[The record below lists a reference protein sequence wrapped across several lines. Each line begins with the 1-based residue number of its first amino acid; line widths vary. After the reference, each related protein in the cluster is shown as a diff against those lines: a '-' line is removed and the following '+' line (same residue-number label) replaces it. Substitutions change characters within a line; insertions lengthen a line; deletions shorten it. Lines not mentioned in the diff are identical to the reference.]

1 MNDNEASGGGGGVI
15 ARPWSLQEDE
25 RLQRLWQIVRDHSLM
40 LGDFTLTSGRK
51 SNYLFNLRPTTLH
64 PEGAAIIGELMV
76 EFMQKNDL
84 WAIGGLEMGAVPIV
98 ATVAVTSYHMG
109 WPVNAFFMRKKAK
122 EHGAKQLI
130 DGWLPPISED
140 EPESVLIID
149 DVTTTGGSLLQTALK
164 VREMGHVVDT
174 AMSVVDREEGA
185 AENLAAEGIK
195 LHAMLTKSDFAE
207 VLRQKGRKG

>member
-1 MNDNEASGGGGGVI
+1 MNDNEAGAEGI
-15 ARPWSLQEDE
+15 TIERPWSREEDE
-25 RLQRLWQIVRDHSLM
+25 RLKRLWQIVRDHSLM

-130 DGWLPPISED
+130 DGWLPPLSEE

-164 VREMGHVVDT
+164 VREMGYVVDT
-174 AMSVVDREEGA
+174 ALSVVDREEGA

-195 LHAMLTKSDFAE
+195 LHAMLTKSDFAD
-207 VLRQKGRKG
+207 LLQRQGER

>member
-1 MNDNEASGGGGGVI
+1 MNDNEASGEASI
-15 ARPWSLQEDE
+15 ERPWALREDE
-25 RLQRLWQIVRDHSLM
+25 RLKRLWQIVRDHSLM

-51 SNYLFNLRPTTLH
+51 SNYLFNLRPTTMH

-98 ATVAVTSYHMG
+98 SSVAVTSYHMG
-109 WPVNAFFMRKKAK
+109 WPVNAFFMRKQAK
-122 EHGAKQLI
+122 EHGAKQLFE
-130 DGWLPPISED
+130 GWLPPKSEE

-149 DVTTTGGSLLQTALK
+149 DVTTTGGSLLHTALK
-164 VREMGHVVDT
+164 IREMGYVVDT

-195 LHAMLTKSDFAE
+195 LHAMLTKSDFAD
-207 VLRQKGRKG
+207 LLAQRG

>member
-1 MNDNEASGGGGGVI
+1 MNDNEAGKNEDIGVE
-15 ARPWSLQEDE
+15 RPWLLEEDE
-25 RLQRLWQIVRDHSLM
+25 RLRRLWQIVRDHSLM

-51 SNYLFNLRPTTLH
+51 SNYLFNLRPTTMH

-98 ATVAVTSYHMG
+98 SSVTVTSYHMG

-122 EHGAKQLI
+122 EHGAKQLFE
-130 DGWLPPISED
+130 GWLPPVSEE
-140 EPESVLIID
+140 EPERVLIID
-149 DVTTTGGSLLQTALK
+149 DVTTTAGSLLQTVQK
-164 VREMGHVVDT
+164 VREMGYIVDT

-195 LHAMLTKSDFAE
+195 LHAMLVKSDFAD
-207 VLRQKGRKG
+207 LLQQRG

>member
-1 MNDNEASGGGGGVI
+1 MNDNEASSAASI
-15 ARPWSLQEDE
+15 ERPWALREDE
-25 RLQRLWQIVRDHSLM
+25 RLKRLWQIVRDHSLM

-51 SNYLFNLRPTTLH
+51 SNYLFNLRPTTMH

-98 ATVAVTSYHMG
+98 SSVAVTSYHMG
-109 WPVNAFFMRKKAK
+109 WPVNAFFMRKTAK
-122 EHGAKQLI
+122 EHGAKQLF
-130 DGWLPPISED
+130 DGWLPPKSEE

-164 VREMGHVVDT
+164 IREMGYVVDT

-195 LHAMLTKSDFAE
+195 LHAMLTKSDFAD
-207 VLRQKGRKG
+207 LLAQRR

>member
-1 MNDNEASGGGGGVI
+1 MNDNEASSAASI
-15 ARPWSLQEDE
+15 ERPWALREDE
-25 RLQRLWQIVRDHSLM
+25 RLKRLWQIVRDHSLM

-51 SNYLFNLRPTTLH
+51 SNYLFNLRPTTMH

-98 ATVAVTSYHMG
+98 SSVAVTSYHMG
-109 WPVNAFFMRKKAK
+109 WPVNAFFMRKTAK
-122 EHGAKQLI
+122 EHGAKQLF
-130 DGWLPPISED
+130 DGWLPPKSEE

-164 VREMGHVVDT
+164 IREMGYVVDT

-195 LHAMLTKSDFAE
+195 LHAMLTKSDFAD
-207 VLRQKGRKG
+207 LLAQRG